1 MCEIILKMLYIFTFF
16 SDIVNEILLS
26 KESFETIKKKKT
38 FLFNS
43 MLIYFLL
50 FNQKL
55 SGHFD
60 INVINLFLFY
70 FLFPSIRHIITVRLF
85 NHDGW

>member
-26 KESFETIKKKKT
+26 KGSFETIKKN
-38 FLFNS
+38 L

-50 FNQKL
+50 FNQKM

-70 FLFPSIRHIITVRLF
+70 FLFPSIRHIIIVRLF
-85 NHDGW
+85 NRDGW

>member
-26 KESFETIKKKKT
+26 KGSFETIKK
-38 FLFNS
+38 NS

-50 FNQKL
+50 FNQKM

-70 FLFPSIRHIITVRLF
+70 FLFPSIRHIIIVRLF
-85 NHDGW
+85 NRDGW

>member
-26 KESFETIKKKKT
+26 KGSFETIKKN
-38 FLFNS
+38 L

-50 FNQKL
+50 FNQKM

-70 FLFPSIRHIITVRLF
+70 FLFPSIRHIIIVRFF
-85 NHDGW
+85 NRDGW

>member
-1 MCEIILKMLYIFTFF
+1 MCEIILKMQYIFTFF

-26 KESFETIKKKKT
+26 KGSFETIKKKN